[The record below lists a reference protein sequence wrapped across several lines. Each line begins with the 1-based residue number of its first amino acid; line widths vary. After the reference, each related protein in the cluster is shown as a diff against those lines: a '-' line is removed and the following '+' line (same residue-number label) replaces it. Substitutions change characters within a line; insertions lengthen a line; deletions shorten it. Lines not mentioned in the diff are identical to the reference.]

1 MSKTYWHAF
10 NTQLSRVL
18 KIELVNTD
26 SQLNFQNDVAE
37 ISVSQSVGCVLMMV
51 GQMGKALNNI
61 ASHSEKFN
69 FFSEIFVT
77 F

>member
-1 MSKTYWHAF
+1 MWQKS
-10 NTQLSRVL
+10 VL
-18 KIELVNTD
+18 P
-26 SQLNFQNDVAE
+26 
-37 ISVSQSVGCVLMMV
+37 SVGCVLMMV